1 MDTPE
6 TQIIER
12 FGLFFEEDGLPRIAG
27 RVFGLMMLSD
37 EALTLDE
44 MAEAL
49 KVSKAS
55 VSTNTRLLHQF
66 GTLERVAKP
75 GDRRTYYQISPDAL
89 SGSFERMKQR
99 TAAIDEFLIDVE
111 QKLPAHRTI
120 ARSRLERLSRWHTFI
135 LNELDDIWARWQEA
149 ENENEHENAP

>member
-1 MDTPE
+1 MDTAE

-27 RVFGLMMLSD
+27 RIFGLMMLSD
-37 EALTLDE
+37 EAMTLDE
-44 MAEAL
+44 MAKTL

-66 GTLERVAKP
+66 GTLERVTKP

-89 SGSFERMKQR
+89 GGSFDRMKQR
-99 TAAIDEFLIDVE
+99 TEAIDEFLADIE
-111 QKLPAHRTI
+111 LTLPAHRRV
-120 ARSRLERLSRWHTFI
+120 ARARLARLSRWHTFI
-135 LNELDDIWARWQEA
+135 LAELDEIWARWRAE
-149 ENENEHENAP
+149 ENEDEIPS